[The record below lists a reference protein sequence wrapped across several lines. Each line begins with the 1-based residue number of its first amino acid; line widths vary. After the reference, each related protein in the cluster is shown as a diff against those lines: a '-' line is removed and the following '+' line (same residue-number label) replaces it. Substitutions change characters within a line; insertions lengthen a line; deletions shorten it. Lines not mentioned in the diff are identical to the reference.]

1 MLYIVRHGKAERDSA
16 TNRDEDRVLKAR
28 GVGQAQFLGQHFQV
42 GTALGAAA
50 GAGGVAS
57 AGGSVRPAVV
67 LASPVVRAAD
77 TARIIA
83 QLASLPLR
91 TCEWLSTAGEHRTV
105 MHMLAE
111 EFSQA
116 GVKHAGPIMI
126 VGHNPTLEDLVITLC
141 MSGRGKVNRPELVW
155 PGADGPEGEVPQ
167 REFGGM
173 RTGMLAEVHLVRD
186 SSGAVRLASGSGML
200 VRMLRQ
206 DWDAE

>member
-42 GTALGAAA
+42 GTAVGAAA
-50 GAGGVAS
+50 GTGAGVA
-57 AGGSVRPAVV
+57 GSVRPAVV

-77 TARIIA
+77 TARVIA
-83 QLASLPLR
+83 QLADLPLR
-91 TCEWLSTAGEHRTV
+91 TCDWLSTAGEHRTV
-105 MHMLAE
+105 MRMLAE

-116 GVKHAGPIMI
+116 AAKHAGPIMI
-126 VGHNPTLEDLVITLC
+126 VGHNPTLEDLVVTLC
-141 MSGRGKVNRPELVW
+141 MSGEGKLNRPE
-155 PGADGPEGEVPQ
+155 GDGPEGEGPGGDAPERQ
-167 REFGGM
+167 FPGM